1 METTMKKYIDERIE
15 NAHLYS
21 ETQLDEV
28 VDLIIEYLLE
38 TQDDA
43 RTADDV
49 GGHEGEYQGV
59 VIADWHEVEGEWC
72 QFLDSMGFAI
82 YFPDE
87 AIVCDNNKAWE
98 HDSNLWTVTDGGEIL
113 TKDDP
118 IQDWI
123 DECLITDYLHQMKA
137 LPTWVDESVLLE
149 EGFERISVRPYQNG
163 FHPGQNDKPE
173 QIAEQYL
180 KEYDELVFNISSAN
194 PFETRFHVWGR

>member
-1 METTMKKYIDERIE
+1 MKKHINERIE

-21 ETQLDEV
+21 ETQLDVV
-28 VDLIIEYLLE
+28 VDLIIEHLLK

-43 RTADDV
+43 QTADDV
-49 GGHEGEYQGV
+49 GGQEGEYQGV
-59 VIADWHEVEGEWC
+59 VVADWNKVEGEWC

-87 AIVCDNNKAWE
+87 IVTCGNNKVWE
-98 HDSNLWTVTDGGEIL
+98 LDSNLWMLTDGGEIL

-118 IQDWI
+118 VQDWI
-123 DECLITDYLHQMKA
+123 GECLVTDCNLGPRA
-137 LPTWVDESVLLE
+137 LPTWVDETVLVE
-149 EGFERISVRPYQNG
+149 EGFTRISVMPYQNG
-163 FHPGQNDKPE
+163 LHAGQNDKPE

-180 KEYDELVFNISSAN
+180 GEYDEIVFTISSAN

>member
-1 METTMKKYIDERIE
+1 MKNHINERIE

-21 ETQLDEV
+21 ETQLEEV

-49 GGHEGEYQGV
+49 GGQEGEYQGV
-59 VIADWHEVEGEWC
+59 VIADWHKVEAEWC
-72 QFLDSMGFAI
+72 QFLDSMGFAV

-87 AIVCDNNKAWE
+87 VITCDNNKVWE
-98 HDSNLWTVTDGGEIL
+98 HDSNLWMVTDGGEIL

-123 DECLITDYLHQMKA
+123 EECLVTDYLHPMKT
-137 LPTWVDESVLLE
+137 LPTWVDESVLVD
-149 EGFERISVRPYQNG
+149 EGFTRISVMPYQNG

-173 QIAEQYL
+173 QIAEHYL
-180 KEYDELVFNISSAN
+180 GTHDELVFTISSAN
-194 PFETRFHVWGR
+194 PFEIRFHVWGR